1 MRPISYFL
9 HSCDQSLEV
18 VQRISLQSEQA
29 NNKKE
34 KYCMSATQKPNRK
47 QQILEC
53 LAMMLQSNAG
63 ERITTAKLAAEVGV
77 SEAALYRHFPSKAR
91 MYEGLIE
98 FIEESIFSR
107 VNLILTDH
115 KEALIRCH
123 HILHVMLVFA
133 ERNPGMCRILSGD
146 ALMGENERLRA
157 RVNQFFEKLESQF
170 KQVLRERKL
179 REGKGFE
186 VSEQAIANL
195 LVSFAEGKISG
206 YVRSEFAKK
215 PSEDFNDQWL
225 FLMAS
230 K

>member
-1 MRPISYFL
+1 
-9 HSCDQSLEV
+9 
-18 VQRISLQSEQA
+18 
-29 NNKKE
+29 
-34 KYCMSATQKPNRK
+34 MSVTQKPNRK

-53 LAMMLQSNAG
+53 LALMLQSSPG

-91 MYEGLIE
+91 MFEGLIE

-107 VNLILTDH
+107 INLILTDH
-115 KEALIRCH
+115 KEAIVRCH
-123 HILHVMLVFA
+123 HILHVLLIFS

-146 ALMGENERLRA
+146 ALMGENERLRT
-157 RVNQFFEKLESQF
+157 RVHQFFEKLESQF

-179 REGKGFE
+179 REGKSF
-186 VSEQAIANL
+186 SINEQALANV
-195 LVSFAEGKISG
+195 LVSFAEGKISQ
-206 YVRSEFAKK
+206 YVRSGFTKK
-215 PSEDFNDQWL
+215 PSEDFAEQWQ

>member
-1 MRPISYFL
+1 
-9 HSCDQSLEV
+9 
-18 VQRISLQSEQA
+18 
-29 NNKKE
+29 
-34 KYCMSATQKPNRK
+34 MSVNQKPNRK

-53 LAMMLQSNAG
+53 LALMLESSPGQ
-63 ERITTAKLAAEVGV
+63 RITTAKLAAEVGV

-91 MYEGLIE
+91 MFEGLIE

-115 KEALIRCH
+115 KEALVRCH
-123 HILHVMLVFA
+123 HILHVLLVFA

-146 ALMGENERLRA
+146 ALMGENERLRS

-186 VSEQAIANL
+186 INELALANI
-195 LVSFAEGKISG
+195 LVAFAEGKIG
-206 YVRSEFAKK
+206 AYVRSGFDKK
-215 PSEDFNDQWL
+215 PSDSFNEQWQ